1 MFDEKEI
8 EAYRSISAPADL
20 RERVLSSCAERPQE
34 RRSFSA
40 MVRMTASAAACLLL
54 VVVLSVFT
62 VGNFGGV
69 SVSVSGE
76 SLLPEGS
83 ASVYPEHGVAP
94 LSAQPTGKSITP
106 SVSFPI
112 ALALSEKTD
121 ISVSG
126 GEMKMTT
133 DGAVSFGTA
142 LAADGQVLI
151 DWYIN
156 PDDTENAFVMTLRG
170 ALKSETLTLA
180 YNEMTD
186 RWTISR
192 GEN

>member
-1 MFDEKEI
+1 M
-8 EAYRSISAPADL
+8 SAK
-20 RERVLSSCAERPQE
+20 
-34 RRSFSA
+34 FS
-40 MVRMTASAAACLLL
+40 
-54 VVVLSVFT
+54 
-62 VGNFGGV
+62 
-69 SVSVSGE
+69 
-76 SLLPEGS
+76 
-83 ASVYPEHGVAP
+83 

-112 ALALSEKTD
+112 ALALSEKTE
-121 ISVSG
+121 ITVSG
-126 GEMKMTT
+126 GEMKMTA

-142 LAADGQVLI
+142 LAADGQVTI

-170 ALKSETLTLA
+170 ALKSETLILA

-186 RWTISR
+186 RWTFSR